1 MIGDILQCLLLFFI
15 VVVCSRYA
23 LRTENNLFLI
33 FAALSAATLLLS
45 TLYWVAHSLLREGM
59 RIPFAA
65 NDVADFGTFLL
76 LSASL
81 YSAVGTGRGRL
92 PGVTA
97 AAAAFALVNIG
108 LWIGWSGEWLRDILG
123 GIAFGYFVCVC
134 VRSVYLAEALERG
147 WRIALWAISW
157 IAVAVEAAGFFVS
170 AEQCAALWKVGTVVL
185 LLGEILL
192 LIRTLLSLRA
202 GCSAEASMS
211 LSFICFCWSSVAM
224 YMSEGAA
231 YTFFSALSSLHM
243 LLMLLSIRKK
253 VKAA

>member
-1 MIGDILQCLLLFFI
+1 MIGDILQCLLLFFV
-15 VVVCSRYA
+15 VVVCFRYA
-23 LRTENNLFLI
+23 MRTEENLFLI
-33 FAALSAATLLLS
+33 YAALSAATLLLS
-45 TLYWVAHSLLREGM
+45 TLYWVAHNLLREGL

-97 AAAAFALVNIG
+97 AAAVFAVANIG

-123 GIAFGYFVCVC
+123 GISFGYFICVC
-134 VRSVYLAEALERG
+134 IRSVYLTEAMERG
-147 WRIALWAISW
+147 WRIALWSISW
-157 IAVAVEAAGFFVS
+157 IVVAVEAAGFFVS
-170 AEQCAALWKVGTVVL
+170 AEQCAVLWDVGTVIL
-185 LLGEILL
+185 LLGEMLL
-192 LIRTLLSLRA
+192 LIQALRTLRA
-202 GCSAEASMS
+202 GCSADASMS
-211 LSFICFCWSSVAM
+211 LSFTCFCWSSIAM

-231 YTFFSALSSLHM
+231 YTVFSTLCSLHM

-253 VKAA
+253 VKTA